1 MIALGTMRLSTE
13 RDRDDDRSIAVLH
26 AAFDA
31 GVDVLD
37 TSDAYCWDA
46 SETGHNER
54 LIARALSTWNGDRTR
69 ITVATK
75 GGLTRPNGLWI
86 PDGRATHL
94 AAACEASL
102 RALNLDRIPLYQL
115 HAPDPR
121 TPLTTSVRALEGL
134 RRDGLVETIGLCN
147 VNVAQIDDARSAGEI
162 AAIQVELSPWKDDN
176 VLNGVLEYC
185 AAHQLRLLAFR
196 PLGGAKR
203 NRRLAN
209 DALLSEIG
217 ARHDSTPH
225 EIALSW
231 LAGLSP
237 VIIPVPGV
245 TRANTARSVARA
257 HRVVLTADERARLDE
272 HFPTGRAARFR
283 ASAATS
289 SPALRTDG
297 EIVLVMGLPG
307 AGKSTVARTLASR
320 GYARLN
326 RDETGGTLKS
336 LLPALERLVAG
347 AGVDAGGS
355 GASRIVLDNTYIS
368 RKARAPV
375 VQAGWK
381 MGMPV
386 RCLWLSTSID
396 DAQVN
401 AVTRMV
407 RRYGRLLMP
416 DEMRETVKTDVSA
429 FGPGV
434 QFRYQRELEAPD
446 ESEGFSRIDVLPF
459 DRRSDATATN
469 RAVILWCD
477 GFLSRSRSGQRTPA
491 TPDDLDVI
499 DGRAEVLRRWDEDGW
514 YVLGLSWQ
522 PEISAG
528 TRTHEQVFETFAKL
542 RETLGVEMDV
552 EYCPHAGGPPIC
564 WCRKPLPGLGVT
576 FVQRYRL
583 DPRQCIYVGDGP
595 QDAAFARKLGF
606 EYRAVETFFTPT

>member
-1 MIALGTMRLSTE
+1 VIALGAMRLSTE
-13 RDRDDDRSIAVLH
+13 RDRNDDRSIDVLH

-31 GVDVLD
+31 GVNGLD

-54 LIARALSTWNGDRTR
+54 LIARALSTWNGDRAR
-69 ITVATK
+69 ITIATK

-86 PDGRATHL
+86 PDGRAKHL

-102 RALNLDRIPLYQL
+102 RALNVARIPLYQL

-134 RRDGLVETIGLCN
+134 RRGGLVETIGLCN
-147 VNVAQIDDARSAGEI
+147 VNVAQIEEARANAEI
-162 AAIQVELSPWKDDN
+162 ASIQVELSPWLDDN

-185 AAHQLRLLAFR
+185 AANNLQLLAFR
-196 PLGGAKR
+196 PFGGAKGH
-203 NRRLAN
+203 RRIASDAELA
-209 DALLSEIG
+209 EIAAKHG
-217 ARHDSTPH
+217 ATPH
-225 EIALSW
+225 EIVLAWLS
-231 LAGLSP
+231 GLSP
-237 VIIPVPGV
+237 AILPIPGA
-245 TRANTARSVARA
+245 TRVESAQSIARA
-257 HRVVLTADERARLDE
+257 QGVVLTADERARLDE

-283 ASAATS
+283 ASAGTS
-289 SPALRTDG
+289 SPLRTDG

-326 RDETGGTLKS
+326 RDESGGTLKS
-336 LLPALERLVAG
+336 LLPALRQLVE
-347 AGVDAGGS
+347 S
-355 GASRIVLDNTYIS
+355 GASRIVLDNTYIT

-375 VQAGWK
+375 VQAAWK

-401 AVTRMV
+401 TVTRMV

-416 DEMRETVKTDVSA
+416 DDMREATKTDVSA

-434 QFRYQRELEAPD
+434 QFRYQRDFEAPD
-446 ESEGFSRIDVLPF
+446 ASEGFSRIDVLPF
-459 DRRSDATATN
+459 ERRYDATATN
-469 RAVILWCD
+469 RAVIVWCD
-477 GFLSRSRSGQRTPA
+477 GILSRSRSGQRTPA
-491 TPDDLDVI
+491 TPDDLEVI
-499 DGRAEVLRRWDEDGW
+499 DERAEVLRRWDDGGW

-528 TRTHEQVFETFAKL
+528 ARTHEQAFETFARM
-542 RETLGVEMDV
+542 REMLGVEMDV
-552 EYCPHAGGPPIC
+552 EYCPHEGGPPIC
-564 WCRKPLPGLGVT
+564 WCRKPLPGLGIT

-583 DPRQCIYVGDGP
+583 DPRSCIYVGDGP

-606 EYRAVETFFTPT
+606 EFREAAAFFSKRG

>member
-1 MIALGTMRLSTE
+1 MRLSTE

-31 GVDVLD
+31 GVDFLD

-86 PDGRATHL
+86 PDGRAKHL

-102 RALNLDRIPLYQL
+102 RALNLERIPLYQL

-147 VNVAQIDDARSAGEI
+147 VTVAQIAEARAI
-162 AAIQVELSPWKDDN
+162 ADIGSIQVELSPWLDDN

-185 AAHQLRLLAFR
+185 AAHSLRLLAFR
-196 PLGGAKR
+196 PLGGAKGH
-203 NRRLAN
+203 RRLAN
-209 DALLSEIG
+209 DTPLSEIG
-217 ARHDSTPH
+217 ARHDATPQ

-231 LAGLSP
+231 LVGLSP
-237 VIIPVPGV
+237 VIVPVPGV
-245 TRANTARSVARA
+245 TRVETARSVARA
-257 HRVVLTADERARLDE
+257 HRVALTADERARLDQ

-283 ASAATS
+283 ASAGTA
-289 SPALRTDG
+289 SPGPRADS

-326 RDETGGTLKS
+326 RDETGGTLRS
-336 LLPALERLVAG
+336 LLPALQRLVE
-347 AGVDAGGS
+347 S

-386 RCLWLSTSID
+386 RCLWLSTTID

-401 AVTRMV
+401 TVTRML
-407 RRYGRLLMP
+407 RRHGRLLMP
-416 DEMRETVKTDVSA
+416 DEMREAVKSDVSA

-446 ESEGFSRIDVLPF
+446 GSEGFVRIDVLPF
-459 DRRSDATATN
+459 ERRYDATATN

-477 GFLSRSRSGQRTPA
+477 GILSRSRSGQRTPA

-499 DGRAEVLRRWDEDGW
+499 DGRADVLRRWDEDGW

-522 PEISAG
+522 PEITAG
-528 TRTHEQVFETFAKL
+528 SRTHEEVFETFAKL
-542 RETLGVEMDV
+542 RENLGVEMDI
-552 EYCPHAGGPPIC
+552 EYCPHGGGPPVC
-564 WCRKPLPGLGVT
+564 WCRKPLPGLGVALL
-576 FVQRYRL
+576 QRYRL

-595 QDAAFARKLGF
+595 QDDAFARKLRF
-606 EYRAVETFFTPT
+606 ESRTVETFFTAT